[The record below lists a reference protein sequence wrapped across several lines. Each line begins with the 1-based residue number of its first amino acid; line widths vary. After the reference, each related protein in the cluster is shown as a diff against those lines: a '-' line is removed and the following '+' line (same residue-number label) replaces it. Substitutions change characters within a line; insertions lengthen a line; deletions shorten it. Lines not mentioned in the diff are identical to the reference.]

1 MESETKAVVMLRSN
15 RIVAPLCTQ
24 FSFVRRIQALRT
36 PEPTSN
42 ANGSVFSVKAVEEL
56 LEANKCNY
64 SVGHASYV
72 VQCPLCDGGGDGKK
86 DIYVNKTTGNVVC
99 KPCRVKGEVACL
111 QPLLINLALPINQ
124 CVHAKLFFC
133 LFVFVCSV
141 VVGILTVV
149 KTQEYGRASG
159 YSAKAEPCSF
169 AYGALVGDDQEL
181 G

>member
-1 MESETKAVVMLRSN
+1 MLRSN
-15 RIVAPLCTQ
+15 RIVARLAPLRTQ

-36 PEPTSN
+36 PEPTN

-124 CVHAKLFFC
+124 CVHAKLFF
-133 LFVFVCSV
+133 LFVYSV

-149 KTQEYGRASG
+149 EAQEYGRASG

-169 AYGALVGDDQEL
+169 AYGALVEDDQEL